1 MAGINFN
8 FIAKLNAMKNIIIP
22 VDFSPYSISAAR
34 TGAFLAK
41 HTGAQIHLLHVADIP
56 ADWKK
61 QPLSV
66 RKKNS
71 MLEGRLRE
79 VNAKLLKL
87 SKNAIFKGIRV
98 STDVT
103 GEIPYEQ
110 ITAYAKTLPKSLI
123 VMGAH
128 GAGDAGGLFIGS
140 TTQRVLRTAPCPV
153 LSVKKNYRPK
163 AIRKIVFASDFEN
176 KIAAQLNIVKDL
188 AEDLK
193 ASVDLLFVN
202 TPTLFK
208 DSEQLDK
215 RMLREIPAKTDVAF
229 KCVVY
234 QDHHR
239 ELGIYHYAKKSKAG
253 MIAMITNLRIKKH
266 EYSLG
271 VTETL
276 LFHTDVP
283 LLSFAVH

>member
-1 MAGINFN
+1 
-8 FIAKLNAMKNIIIP
+8 MKNIIIP
-22 VDFSPYSISAAR
+22 VDFSPNSVGAAR
-34 TGAFLAK
+34 MGAFLARY
-41 HTGAQIHLLHVADIP
+41 TGAKLHLLHIADMP
-56 ADWKK
+56 KNWRKER
-61 QPLSV
+61 LSV
-66 RKKNS
+66 RKKNPT
-71 MLEGRLRE
+71 LESRLATRIPTLQ
-79 VNAKLLKL
+79 NFPDKP
-87 SKNAIFKGIRV
+87 IFKGLRV
-98 STDVT
+98 SNIVGGD
-103 GEIPYEQ
+103 IPYEQ
-110 ITAYAKTLPKSLI
+110 ITAFAKTLVQPLI

-128 GAGDAGGLFIGS
+128 GAGDSAGLFIGS

-163 AIRKIVFASDFEN
+163 AIRKIVFASDFDN
-176 KIAAQLNIVKDL
+176 KMRAQMNTVRNLAA
-188 AEDLK
+188 ALK

-215 RMLREIPAKTDVAF
+215 RMLREVPDQKGVSF

-239 ELGIYHYAKKSKAG
+239 DQGIVHYSKKSKAG
-253 MIAMITNLRIKKH
+253 MIAMITNLRKKKS

-283 LLSFAVH
+283 LLSFAVL

>member
-1 MAGINFN
+1 MP
-8 FIAKLNAMKNIIIP
+8 AKLNAMKNIIIP
-22 VDFSPYSISAAR
+22 VDFSAYSISAAR

-41 HTGAQIHLLHVADIP
+41 CTGAHLHLLHVADVP
-56 ADWKK
+56 KDWKK

-66 RKKNS
+66 RKKNPI
-71 MLEGRLRE
+71 LEGRLRE
-79 VNAKLLKL
+79 ADAKLLKL
-87 SKNAIFKGIRV
+87 SKNAVFEGIRV
-98 STDVT
+98 FTDVT

-110 ITAYAKTLPKSLI
+110 ISAFAKTLPKSLI

-128 GAGDAGGLFIGS
+128 GVGDAGGLFIGS

-176 KIAAQLNIVKDL
+176 RMTAQLNTVKDL
-188 AEDLK
+188 AADLK

-208 DSEQLDK
+208 DSGQLDK
-215 RMLREIPAKTDVAF
+215 RMLREVPVKKEVAF

-239 ELGIYHYAKKSKAG
+239 ELGIYNYAKKSKAG
-253 MIAMITNLRIKKH
+253 MIAMITNLRKKKS

-283 LLSFAVH
+283 LLSFTVL